1 MKNRTQYQTETTLKA
16 TEKPCS
22 NTQANIPRK
31 WRGNTLVPVI
41 IALAISG
48 IATIAFLNQGATL
61 SADNKIVIA
70 QNEIAS
76 ALSDWVVAREA
87 GALTTGTLP
96 GGGDN
101 IYGTGYIAFDKFSGS
116 TAITTVINATS
127 SDAKKPIIAV
137 DGPYMVF
144 RTDNDNNCE
153 TLASRV
159 SSSADGVSDTTCINN
174 TTLTANSTPGEYLV
188 IVLK

>member
-22 NTQANIPRK
+22 NRQANIPRK

-70 QNEIAS
+70 QNEIAA

-87 GALTTGTLP
+87 GALTTGNLP
-96 GGGDN
+96 GGGN
-101 IYGTGYIAFDKFSGS
+101 NVYGTGYITFDVFSGS
-116 TAITTVINATS
+116 TAIPAVVNATPTA
-127 SDAKKPIIAV
+127 AKIPIIALN
-137 DGPYMVF
+137 GPFMVF
-144 RTDNDNNCE
+144 RTDNSANCQ

-174 TTLTANSTPGEYLV
+174 ATLTANSTPGEYLA